1 MTSGRALR
9 GSIVAH
15 SAAPAQ
21 APRGSGAQA
30 GRRAARR
37 ALLATAAF
45 TLLYALWLLFRV
57 GGDEGL
63 RYLSEVV
70 FQVPP
75 MVAAAACAFAA
86 LRTAGRERLGWAALG
101 AGNASWAAAEWI
113 WSGYDLFFRAEPP
126 LFSVADPLYY
136 LGYPFLMLGVA
147 LLVVPARGSRLDAKS
162 LLDALLL
169 VAVLGVVAWKWF
181 LTPIYD
187 NTEASTF
194 DVLVTFSYPVLDL
207 ALLAALVFSFYR
219 AQGTL
224 GPVALLLVAGVL
236 TTTVADVIYLYLA
249 TVSGYDIYGNPLE
262 LGWVVSYLAFGVA
275 AVARLEEQPQ
285 EAEEVRGPAF
295 SAGRQRAV
303 GLALPYMAL
312 APLLGVGAYSLAR
325 GNPNVTVSVGILLA
339 VGLVVGRQF
348 LTLAENVH
356 LYNRVL
362 EHDEARRRLLDRV
375 VAAQEDERRRIAME
389 LHDKPVQSM
398 SSTALRLGAAR
409 RFLKQGQAERAAQIL
424 AEAEGKLG
432 EETQGLRDLMGM
444 LHPPILDERGVGPA
458 IEDYVREFSEETGV
472 SVQLESR
479 LPERLDRSHETI
491 VYRIVQEALTNVRKH
506 AQATSVT
513 VGLQAQDGQ
522 VRLEVADDGVG
533 FEPEEIPVLVA
544 QGHFGLMSMR
554 QRAELAGGSCNWIS
568 APRQGTRV
576 VVSIP
581 LSPLQ
586 EEETRAA

>member
-1 MTSGRALR
+1 MTSGQAF
-9 GSIVAH
+9 GSPTTPD
-15 SAAPAQ
+15 SAIPEQ
-21 APRGSGAQA
+21 GGGGSGAQA
-30 GRRAARR
+30 GGRATRH
-37 ALLATAAF
+37 ALLAAAAF
-45 TLLYALWLLFRV
+45 TLFYTLWLLFRV

-75 MVAAAACAFAA
+75 MAAAAACGFAA
-86 LRTAGRERLGWAALG
+86 VRTAGRERLGWAAFG
-101 AGNASWAAAEWI
+101 AGNASWAVAEWI
-113 WSGYDLFFRAEPP
+113 WSGYDLFFRAEAP
-126 LFSVADPLYY
+126 LFSIADPLYY
-136 LGYPFLMLGVA
+136 LGYPFLMLGIV
-147 LLVVPARGSRLDAKS
+147 LLVVPARGSRLDVKS

-181 LTPIYD
+181 LTPIYE

-194 DVLVTFSYPVLDL
+194 DILVTFSYPVLDL
-207 ALLAALVFSFYR
+207 GLLAALVFTFYR
-219 AQGTL
+219 VQGTL
-224 GPVALLLVAGVL
+224 SLVAVLLVAGVVA
-236 TTTVADVIYLYLA
+236 TTVADVVYLYLA
-249 TVSGYDIYGNPLE
+249 TVSGYDIFGNPLD
-262 LGWVVSYLAFGVA
+262 LVWIVSYLAFGVA

-285 EAEEVRGPAF
+285 ESEEEREAAF
-295 SAGRQRAV
+295 GSGRQRAL
-303 GLALPYMAL
+303 GIALPYLAL
-312 APLLGVGAYSLAR
+312 APLLGVSAYSLAR
-325 GNPNVTVSVGILLA
+325 GNPNVTVSIGILLA

-348 LTLAENVH
+348 LTLAENVY

-362 EHDEARRRLLDRV
+362 EHDGARRRLLDRV
-375 VAAQEDERRRIAME
+375 VTAQEDERRRIAME
-389 LHDKPVQSM
+389 LHDRPVQSM

-409 RFLKQGQAERAAQIL
+409 RFLNQGQAERAAQIL

-432 EETQGLRDLMGM
+432 EETQGLRDMMGM
-444 LHPPILDERGVGPA
+444 LHPPILDERGVDSA
-458 IEDYVREFSEETGV
+458 IEDYVRVFSKETGV
-472 SVQLESR
+472 SAHLESR

-506 AQATSVT
+506 ARAKSVT
-513 VGLQAQDGQ
+513 VALQAHGGR

-533 FEPEEIPVLVA
+533 FEPEEIPALVA

-554 QRAELAGGSCNWIS
+554 QRAELAGGSCNWVS
-568 APRQGTRV
+568 APRRGTRV

>member
-1 MTSGRALR
+1 
-9 GSIVAH
+9 
-15 SAAPAQ
+15 
-21 APRGSGAQA
+21 
-30 GRRAARR
+30 
-37 ALLATAAF
+37 
-45 TLLYALWLLFRV
+45 
-57 GGDEGL
+57 
-63 RYLSEVV
+63 
-70 FQVPP
+70 
-75 MVAAAACAFAA
+75 MVAAAACGFAA
-86 LRTAGRERLGWAALG
+86 LRTAGRERLGWAAFG
-101 AGNASWAAAEWI
+101 AGIASWAAAEWI
-113 WSGYDLFFRAEPP
+113 WSGYDLFFRAEAP
-126 LFSVADPLYY
+126 LFSAADPLYY

-147 LLVVPARGSRLDAKS
+147 LLVVPARGSRLDVKS

-207 ALLAALVFSFYR
+207 ALLAAMVFTFYR
-219 AQGTL
+219 VQGTL
-224 GPVALLLVAGVL
+224 GLVGLLLVAGVL
-236 TTTVADVIYLYLA
+236 TTTAADVIYLYLA
-249 TVSGYDIYGNPLE
+249 TVSGYEILGNPLE
-262 LGWVVSYLAFGVA
+262 LVWIVSYLAFGVA
-275 AVARLEEQPQ
+275 AVARLEEQP
-285 EAEEVRGPAF
+285 EEGEEMQGRVF

-303 GLALPYMAL
+303 GLALPYLAL
-312 APLLGVGAYSLAR
+312 APLLGVSAYSLAR

-339 VGLVVGRQF
+339 VALVVGRQF
-348 LTLAENVH
+348 LTLSENVY

-362 EHDEARRRLLDRV
+362 EHNEARRRLLDRV
-375 VAAQEDERRRIAME
+375 VAAQEDERRRIAIE

-409 RFLKQGQAERAAQIL
+409 RFLKQGQAERAAEIL
-424 AEAEGKLG
+424 AQAESKLG

-444 LHPPILDERGVGPA
+444 LHPPILDERGVEPA
-458 IEDYVREFSEETGV
+458 IKDYVLEFSKETGV
-472 SVQLESR
+472 AVHLKSR

-522 VRLEVADDGVG
+522 VRLEVADDGIG

-544 QGHFGLMSMR
+544 HGHFGLMSMR

-576 VVSIP
+576 IVSIP